1 MGYTTEKDAR
11 LTIVEAGK
19 VLYDQGYV
27 VSNDGNI
34 SVRISE
40 DCIVVTPRGVSKG
53 SMNVDDMVVMD
64 LDGNVISQGL
74 RGPSSEVKMHLRVYR
89 EDSSVNAVVH
99 AHPIYATSF
108 AIAGIALDQPI
119 MSKRFCKSAPFRLL
133 IMQSPVLRRCRK
145 VLPLTLRTG
154 RRCCWQT
161 TGPLPGVRTLSR
173 LCRGWRSSKTMRV

>member
-40 DCIVVTPRGVSKG
+40 DCIVVTPTGVSKG

-119 MSKRFCKSAPFRLL
+119 MSEAILQVGSVPVAHYAEPGTEEVPESIAPYIKNGAAVLL
-133 IMQSPVLRRCRK
+133 EN
-145 VLPLTLRTG
+145 
-154 RRCCWQT
+154 